1 MASDYTLLQVDGK
14 KVDVGESQSETTTIG
29 YQFLPGIEAI
39 DHIDDSR
46 RSGHFRCDCLS
57 PLYVGRGSAE
67 CLLSGSGATAAG
79 QKYRAA
85 LQWHGEARKRQ
96 PLLDKTGP

>member
-29 YQFLPGIEAI
+29 YQFLPGIEVI

-46 RSGHFRCDCLS
+46 RSGHFR
-57 PLYVGRGSAE
+57 
-67 CLLSGSGATAAG
+67 
-79 QKYRAA
+79 
-85 LQWHGEARKRQ
+85 
-96 PLLDKTGP
+96 